1 MPYGDRRLYG
11 VCVAEKG
18 TFRFNVSTTGTAAHA
33 SVPGLAENAL
43 LKLAPVITRL
53 GEHRPRL

>member
-18 TFRFNVSTTGTAAHA
+18 TFRFNVDTTGTAAHA
-33 SVPGLAENAL
+33 SVPGLAKNAL
-43 LKLAPVITRL
+43 LKLAPADHPARL
-53 GEHRPRL
+53 QPPAL